1 MGSIRVVTGPPCA
14 GKSTHVSEAKG
25 EGDLVVDFDL
35 IARALGASGHRP
47 GGAIKQAAHVAREAA
62 IDVGLAGVDE
72 DVWIIHTRPTPEQL
86 ARYAAAGAETVEIDP
101 GLDECLARSANDD
114 RPPGTDESIREWY
127 SRRNEQKAR
136 PVRAFRMPE
145 GGRMKIKTGAA
156 RVKAGPD
163 AGLAEG
169 EFIVYPSTFTKTPD
183 SYGDIVAPG
192 AFVDTIAEWKESG
205 LTLPGLFGHRFDDP
219 DFFVAGAVDM
229 GEDEHGWWV
238 KGAFDLESPKGPQ
251 VYRLA
256 KSGRLNQLS
265 FAFDVLD
272 SAPVELE
279 GGVKANEL
287 RKLKVY
293 EFSFVPI
300 GANQDTSIVAIKAI
314 ADGIKAG
321 RVLSSAN
328 ESTIRDAIA
337 SINDAADS
345 LTTVLD
351 AIDGGKGGKSDEVI
365 VGTNDQSKA
374 SDTAEA
380 KPGASDEE
388 PFGAKS
394 SAPREEP
401 KSGRSPASVLAAI
414 SIHEKE

>member
-1 MGSIRVVTGPPCA
+1 
-14 GKSTHVSEAKG
+14 
-25 EGDLVVDFDL
+25 
-35 IARALGASGHRP
+35 
-47 GGAIKQAAHVAREAA
+47 
-62 IDVGLAGVDE
+62 
-72 DVWIIHTRPTPEQL
+72 
-86 ARYAAAGAETVEIDP
+86 
-101 GLDECLARSANDD
+101 
-114 RPPGTDESIREWY
+114 
-127 SRRNEQKAR
+127 
-136 PVRAFRMPE
+136 
-145 GGRMKIKTGAA
+145 MKIKTGAA

-205 LTLPGLFGHRFDDP
+205 LKLPGLFGHRLDDP
-219 DFFVAGAVDM
+219 DFFVAWAIDM

-238 KGAFDLESPKGPQ
+238 KGVFDLESPKGPQ

-256 KSGRLNQLS
+256 KGGRLSQLS

-365 VGTNDQSKA
+365 VGNSDQSKA
-374 SDTAEA
+374 SDTPESFTPAANET
-380 KPGASDEE
+380 PEGD
-388 PFGAKS
+388 S
-394 SAPREEP
+394 SA
-401 KSGRSPASVLAAI
+401 ASAETKDAPSSVESLAAELDI
-414 SIHEKE
+414 DALARAEKELH